1 MCARVTLTIDD
12 LDEVAAALDAEF
24 SPDDARR
31 YRRRYNVAPSDV
43 HWIVEY
49 GADRRVLVPA
59 AWGYVPTSS
68 TSRTAGGARKPVIN
82 VRGEQV
88 GSGHGFRQAFE
99 SRRCAVV
106 TDGFF
111 EWDARRAPFW
121 YHRADGGLVLLAG
134 LYQDPPAGQHDPRFT
149 VLTTRPNKLVA
160 AVHDRMP
167 VVLPAAVVD
176 EWLTAPPDKAATLI
190 RPASEET
197 LIATPVSKRVNSV
210 KNDDPAC
217 LAPAGPEAQRE
228 LF

>member
-1 MCARVTLTIDD
+1 MGLCADV
-12 LDEVAAALDAEF
+12 VADA
-24 SPDDARR
+24 SA
-31 YRRRYNVAPSDV
+31 
-43 HWIVEY
+43 
-49 GADRRVLVPA
+49 
-59 AWGYVPTSS
+59 
-68 TSRTAGGARKPVIN
+68 ARKPVIN

-88 GSGHGFRQAFE
+88 GSGHGFRHAFE

-167 VVLPAAVVD
+167 VICRSAQVD
-176 EWLTAPPDKAATLI
+176 DWLTAPPDKAATLI
-190 RPASEET
+190 RPAPEEA
-197 LIATPVSKRVNSV
+197 LIVTPVSKRVNSV

-217 LAPAGPEAQRE
+217 LAPAAPEAQRE

>member
-43 HWIVEY
+43 HWIVEHS
-49 GADRRVLVPA
+49 ADRRVLVPA

-68 TSRTAGGARKPVIN
+68 SSRTAGGARKPVIN

-167 VVLPAAVVD
+167 VILPPGQVD

-190 RPASEET
+190 RPASEDT